1 MVNKAAFISTIAEKA
16 GQLLGG
22 EKSQTRE
29 DIEQHIRRLVTKA
42 LANLDLVTREEFDA
56 QAAVLQSTREKLL
69 LLESKV
75 AKFSSTDN
83 PDHHEK

>member
-16 GQLLGG
+16 GQVFGG

-29 DIEQHIRRLVTKA
+29 DIEQQIRQLVTKA
-42 LANLDLVTREEFDA
+42 LANLDLVTREEFDT

-75 AKFSSTDN
+75 AELSSPEN
-83 PDHHEK
+83 SDHNVK